1 MQMHNPAHPGE
12 VLKELMGD
20 AEVTAF
26 AAKLQVGRTTLS
38 RLLNGHA
45 GISAGMALK
54 LEAALGTTAEMWMN
68 MQTQYDLWRRA
79 SGGKSKGKGND
90 ISKNKQPQI
99 LGFARYDKQMDGEQR
114 VTTTGQS
121 YQVLERSCQVGLFWL
136 MRVSFLARVQ
146 DFRRFSQAMALLT

>member
-26 AAKLQVGRTTLS
+26 AARLQVDRTTLS

-45 GISAGMALK
+45 GVSAAMALK

-68 MQTQYDLWRRA
+68 MQAKYNLWEVAQDKASQRA
-79 SGGKSKGKGND
+79 LTHIPNYK
-90 ISKNKQPQI
+90 
-99 LGFARYDKQMDGEQR
+99 E
-114 VTTTGQS
+114 
-121 YQVLERSCQVGLFWL
+121 LEMV
-136 MRVSFLARVQ
+136 
-146 DFRRFSQAMALLT
+146 